1 MKNKKNKKKTIICT
15 AAAALLLIVSGVLMY
30 INSPRYIIKNTVM
43 WYEKDFTLPLFCQKI
58 KFKYNKETGNYTGKF
73 QISER
78 GKDRLLENLDA
89 AQSRFAASQNAI
101 FSYTRKRLEDME
113 EEVLNASSVINLL
126 VETKGNKVVKREDI
140 EPEKIYPEE
149 WMVEEDAEL
158 LAYYYTHPRYIEGVT
173 LFQDALRGCEPYCY
187 IVIYK
192 NKDDQYY
199 LCIKRTDFSDWDGP
213 VGGR

>member
-158 LAYYYTHPRYIEGVT
+158 LGYYCTHPRYI
-173 LFQDALRGCEPYCY
+173 
-187 IVIYK
+187 
-192 NKDDQYY
+192 
-199 LCIKRTDFSDWDGP
+199 
-213 VGGR
+213 